1 MNVESFSYSIL
12 ATVLGMLVVFL
23 FLSFLSFL
31 MSALKAI
38 FKAKKQQAVVA
49 VKEEKKASEPDW
61 LLAAVSAYM
70 ALEEEEACPFSAG
83 ARQAKAADQNNPWL
97 TGGKFLKRGIG
108 ER

>member
-38 FKAKKQQAVVA
+38 FKAKKQRAVE
-49 VKEEKKASEPDW
+49 EEKKASEPDW
-61 LLAAVSAYM
+61 LLAAVSAYL

-83 ARQAKAADQNNPWL
+83 AWQAKAADQNNPWL
-97 TGGKFLKRGIG
+97 TGEKFLKRGIG